1 MFLLKKT
8 PGLVQREPSDAHH
21 SNLDCNKA
29 QSDFNVKCKPG
40 EAKPHP
46 EYEILRNLRKKSKRS
61 ESVAPAKIS
70 CMANKITGWGQGK
83 KIKGLI
89 GTASNTGLMDITSQ
103 FRNSFSE
110 TRMGKCAL
118 ILWKLL
124 ELWNSKIP
132 FSESL

>member
-46 EYEILRNLRKKSKRS
+46 EYEILRNLRNQSGPSLLLLQKSRAWLTKSQVGVKGKKSK
-61 ESVAPAKIS
+61 VLL
-70 CMANKITGWGQGK
+70 
-83 KIKGLI
+83 GLR
-89 GTASNTGLMDITSQ
+89 Q
-103 FRNSFSE
+103 
-110 TRMGKCAL
+110 TRA
-118 ILWKLL
+118 
-124 ELWNSKIP
+124 
-132 FSESL
+132 